1 MKTQKQEKI
10 LTKTQKVETPRIGPF
25 LEILEIIK
33 DNGGRQLTSKE
44 IEDKTTVGHTRT
56 VEWLR
61 YLRFCVDLKRSFVSE
76 YKYSKRIN
84 EINHQPQYIYYWD
97 DKR

>member
-1 MKTQKQEKI
+1 MNGHKQNGKPI
-10 LTKTQKVETPRIGPF
+10 QRVENPRISSF

-61 YLRFCVDLKRSFVSE
+61 YLRFCVDHKRSFANG
-76 YKYSKRIN
+76 YIYSKRIN
-84 EINHQPQYIYYWD
+84 EKNHQPQWIYWWD
-97 DKR
+97 GKQ